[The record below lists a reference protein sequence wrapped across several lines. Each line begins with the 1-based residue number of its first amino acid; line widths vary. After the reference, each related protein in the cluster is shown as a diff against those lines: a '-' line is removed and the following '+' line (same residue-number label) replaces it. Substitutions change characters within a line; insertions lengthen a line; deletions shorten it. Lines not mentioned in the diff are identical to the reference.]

1 MKKPKLEI
9 GNWKL
14 VRWATALCT
23 RIPSFEFRF
32 SDLVARLPWRL
43 VLGAGCLLFLAIW
56 LHEHDARL
64 RRDLELQQH
73 KQQTSA
79 QVADLRTRAEAALRE
94 ANQKNARVI
103 ADLEAR
109 RRQLEREGEALRQR
123 LLLLHEEE
131 SQRVSE
137 VATLPASELAE
148 RLKSRV
154 PGFGVRPAAQRLG
167 PTGRDSGEKGQV
179 SGVGGQVSEK
189 RVPDDQSQSPR
200 KKSETPD
207 TSHLAPDPL
216 QSPNPQS
223 PAPSPEF
230 VLTEQG
236 ARRIE
241 TAFVELDSCR
251 EQSALKDRGLENC
264 QEQAAV
270 SQAVVGEMHKS
281 LNDLNQAIRWKDE
294 ILTRVEAQQRAEL
307 KAARG
312 SQWGR
317 FVRAVEYVAL
327 GVAIGV
333 VAR

>member
-64 RRDLELQQH
+64 RRDLELQQL

-79 QVADLRTRAEAALRE
+79 QVADLRARAEAALRE

-154 PGFGVRPAAQRLG
+154 PGFEEQVSGVR
-167 PTGRDSGEKGQV
+167 GQV
-179 SGVGGQVSEK
+179 SGKNLPNDQTRSPGEK
-189 RVPDDQSQSPR
+189 GA
-200 KKSETPD
+200 TPD
-207 TSHLAPDPL
+207 TSHLAPDTL
-216 QSPNPQS
+216 QSAGPQS